1 MACVKNTMLIHAPVE
16 EVFAYVDD
24 PSNLPAVWPS
34 MVEATNLERL
44 ADGRKRH
51 EWVYKMA
58 GIRFNGRSEDVEWVA
73 NQRIVTKTS
82 GIDSTLV
89 WTFEPEHDGTR
100 VTLETT
106 YTIPVPVLGRL
117 AEAIIVK
124 LNENEGAVLM
134 ANLKATLEG

>member
-1 MACVKNTMLIHAPVE
+1 VAKVKNGILIHAPVE

-24 PSNLPAVWPS
+24 PINLPEVWPS
-34 MVEATNLERL
+34 MIEATNLERL

-58 GIRFNGRSEDVEWVA
+58 GIRFNGRSEDVEWVS
-73 NQRIVTKTS
+73 NERIVTQTS

-89 WTFEPEHDGTR
+89 WTFQPEGDGTR

-117 AEAIIVK
+117 AEAITIK

-134 ANLKATLEG
+134 ANLKAKLEG

>member
-16 EVFAYVDD
+16 KVFAYVDD
-24 PSNLPAVWPS
+24 PIQLPEVWPS
-34 MVEATNLERL
+34 MIEATNLERSP
-44 ADGRKRH
+44 DGRKRH

-58 GIRFNGRSEDVEWVA
+58 GIHFHGKSEDVEWVA

-82 GIDSTLV
+82 GIESTLV
-89 WTFEPEHDGTR
+89 WAFQPEGDGTR

-134 ANLKATLEG
+134 ANLKAKLEG